1 VARLQEKEIRSGER
15 IRRIVGI
22 LRLDGREVEVHLPYY
37 IEIAKISATMQD
49 TFILRLSNPLIQLER
64 EILEYV
70 FINFVFSGVE
80 LFGKCRFLEQARSF
94 ITLEYPESLKTR
106 TKRRFQR
113 VRMGEKITAE
123 LKYRETPEVKMER
136 VTVKELP
143 VKYSQLYWE
152 SQRENLDIKK
162 IFLLGLREIRSIC
175 TNAEIVLY
183 NKTTIHSRD
192 ARILR
197 KSGKVLY
204 VDFCSSTHSY
214 TRLIPSDKLISYSYF
229 LNEYKLR
236 GASKEQIIAQLEE
249 IIREDRSQHYSSKAL
264 IPLFSQDRV
273 VGHVKV
279 FQKEG
284 AGRITLEDVNNLLAL
299 TKLIGLGIQKARY
312 IPDLDDFIDSRLL
325 NISEGGILLK
335 IEDQRKEVSIPEG
348 ANVEVKFILGSKGF
362 SLKGNICRKD
372 EPRQFYAI
380 KFIDVSSDEK
390 KQIKGF
396 VDETITKYHEMK

>member
-37 IEIAKISATMQD
+37 IEIAKISTTTQD
-49 TFILRLSNPLIQLER
+49 TFTLRLSNPLIQLER
-64 EILEYV
+64 EVLEHV

-94 ITLEYPESLKTR
+94 ITLEYPESLKSR

-113 VRMGEKITAE
+113 VRVGEKITAA

-143 VKYSQLYWE
+143 FKFSQLYWE
-152 SQRENLDIKK
+152 AQRDNPDIKK
-162 IFLLGLREIRSIC
+162 IFLLGSREIKNIC
-175 TNAEIVLY
+175 PNAEIVLY
-183 NKTTIHSRD
+183 NKANIHSRD

-204 VDFCSSTHSY
+204 VDFCSSTNSY

-229 LNEYKLR
+229 LNEYKQR
-236 GASKEQIIAQLEE
+236 GATKEQIIAQLEE
-249 IIREDRSQHYSSKAL
+249 IIREDRSLHYSSKAL

-284 AGRITLEDVNNLLAL
+284 LGRISLEDVNNLLAL

-335 IEDQRKEVSIPEG
+335 IEDQRKDISIPEG
-348 ANVEVKFILGSKGF
+348 ATVEVKFLLSGKGF

-380 KFIDVSSDEK
+380 KFVDLSSEEK
-390 KQIKGF
+390 KQIKSF
-396 VDETITKYHEMK
+396 VDETVSKYQETK

>member
-37 IEIAKISATMQD
+37 IEIAKISTTTQD
-49 TFILRLSNPLIQLER
+49 TFTLRLSNPLIQLER
-64 EILEYV
+64 EVLEYV

-80 LFGKCRFLEQARSF
+80 LFGKCKFLEQARSF

-113 VRMGEKITAE
+113 VRVGEKITAE

-143 VKYSQLYWE
+143 VKFSQLYWE
-152 SQRENLDIKK
+152 AQRDNPDIKK
-162 IFLLGLREIRSIC
+162 IFLLGLREIKNIC
-175 TNAEIVLY
+175 PNDELTLY
-183 NKTTIHSRD
+183 NKANVHSRD

-214 TRLIPSDKLISYSYF
+214 TRLIPSDRLISYSYF
-229 LNEYKLR
+229 LNEYKMR

-249 IIREDRSQHYSSKAL
+249 IIREDRSLRYSSKAL

-284 AGRITLEDVNNLLAL
+284 VGRISLEDVNNLLAL

-325 NISEGGILLK
+325 NISEGGLLLK
-335 IEDQRKEVSIPEG
+335 IEDLRKDISIPQG
-348 ANVEVKFILGSKGF
+348 ASVEVKFLLGGKWF

-380 KFIDVSSDEK
+380 KFVDLSSEEK

-396 VDETITKYHEMK
+396 VDETVAKYQEMK

>member
-37 IEIAKISATMQD
+37 IEVAKISTTTQD
-49 TFILRLSNPLIQLER
+49 TFTLRLSNPLIQLER
-64 EILEYV
+64 ETLEHI

-94 ITLEYPESLKTR
+94 VTLEYPESLKSR

-113 VRMGEKITAE
+113 VRMGDKIAAE
-123 LKYRETPEVKMER
+123 LKYRETPEIKMER

-143 VKYSQLYWE
+143 FKFSQLYWE
-152 SQRENLDIKK
+152 AQRDNPDIKK
-162 IFLLGLREIRSIC
+162 IFVLGLREIKNIC
-175 TNAEIVLY
+175 PNADLLLY
-183 NKTTIHSRD
+183 NKSNVHGRD

-204 VDFCSSTHSY
+204 VDFCSSTNSY

-229 LNEYKLR
+229 LNEVKLR
-236 GASKEQIIAQLEE
+236 GATKEQIIAQLEE
-249 IIREDRSQHYSSKAL
+249 IIREDRAQRYSSKAL
-264 IPLFSQDRV
+264 IPLFSLDRV

-284 AGRITLEDVNNLLAL
+284 EGRISLEDVNNLVAL

-312 IPDLDDFIDSRLL
+312 LPDLDEFIDSRLL
-325 NISEGGILLK
+325 NISEGGLLLK
-335 IEDQRKEVSIPEG
+335 IEDQRAGISIPEG
-348 ANVEVKFILGSKGF
+348 ANVEVKFPLGGKGF
-362 SLKGNICRKD
+362 YLRGCVCRKD
-372 EPRQFYAI
+372 DPRQFYAI
-380 KFIDVSSDEK
+380 KFIDLSPEEK
-390 KQIKGF
+390 KQIKSC
-396 VDETITKYHEMK
+396 VDDTVAKYQAMK

>member
-37 IEIAKISATMQD
+37 IEIAKISTTTQD
-49 TFILRLSNPLIQLER
+49 TFTLRLSNPLIQLER
-64 EILEYV
+64 EVLEYV

-80 LFGKCRFLEQARSF
+80 LFGKCKFLEQARSF

-113 VRMGEKITAE
+113 VRVGEKITAE

-143 VKYSQLYWE
+143 VKFSQLYWE
-152 SQRENLDIKK
+152 AQRDNPDIKK
-162 IFLLGLREIRSIC
+162 IFLLGLREIKNIC
-175 TNAEIVLY
+175 PNAELTLY
-183 NKTTIHSRD
+183 NKANVHSRD

-214 TRLIPSDKLISYSYF
+214 TRLIPSDRLISYSYF
-229 LNEYKLR
+229 LNEYKMR

-249 IIREDRSQHYSSKAL
+249 IIREDRSLRYSSKAL

-284 AGRITLEDVNNLLAL
+284 VGRISLEDVNNLLAL

-325 NISEGGILLK
+325 NISEGGLLLK
-335 IEDQRKEVSIPEG
+335 IEDLRKDISIPQG
-348 ANVEVKFILGSKGF
+348 ASVEVKFLLGGKWF

-380 KFIDVSSDEK
+380 KFVDLSSEEK

-396 VDETITKYHEMK
+396 VDETVAKYQEMK